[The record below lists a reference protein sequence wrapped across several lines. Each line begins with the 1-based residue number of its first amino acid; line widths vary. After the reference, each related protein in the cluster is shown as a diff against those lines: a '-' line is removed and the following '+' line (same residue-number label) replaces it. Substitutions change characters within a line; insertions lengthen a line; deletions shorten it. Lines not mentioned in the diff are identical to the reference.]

1 MPRNGYNAL
10 GQEMPD
16 QTPIELPAGYRKPE
30 SLQDQIKRLI
40 RVHMS
45 IAADA
50 TGRETFEEANDFG
63 PEEEFDDMP
72 LTQYE
77 LADLAP
83 EPIAARD
90 ADDSSG
96 PADHRADDLVPSAN
110 GHDAP
115 GDSGGPAS
123 AQTVEPRPAG
133 GAPGARGE
141 ARASRG

>member
-1 MPRNGYNAL
+1 MPRNGYNQA

-50 TGRETFEEANDFG
+50 SGRETFEEANDFG

-83 EPIAARD
+83 EPIARD

-96 PADHRADDLVPSAN
+96 AADHRADDPVSSAN
-110 GHDAP
+110 GHNPP
-115 GDSGGPAS
+115 GDSGGPAP

-133 GAPGARGE
+133 SAPGANGE
-141 ARASRG
+141 NRASRG